1 MKTYWRIL
9 RYVRNYWFH
18 LSASLTS
25 ILFFTL
31 FSSASLI
38 AIIPLLQVIFRAG
51 QAPVPVVDAVPDIP
65 PAGSGVVQTIE
76 EWRAAAEAWILAGGQ
91 VNALEKVCVLII
103 VLIVLK
109 GLFGY
114 LQAYFMAYVEQ
125 AVMRDIRNDLYRHI
139 NHLSLPFFNRTR
151 TGQLISHITNDVNL
165 VNNGV
170 SATFVTLIKNPL
182 LIFANLGLAFY
193 LSWQLTLAALVILP
207 VSSVIIGGIGLR
219 LRKASTRSQEK
230 MADVTSILQESIAG
244 MRIVKAFAMEQF
256 EIRRF
261 MRETEA
267 YFRTLLRITRVRNL
281 ASPITESLGAL
292 VGVGILWVGG
302 KQVIAGS
309 ILGPEEFI
317 AFLVLI
323 FSLMQP
329 LKELSS
335 VTTRLN
341 EALAAGDRIFSLL
354 DTEPDIVEKPDA
366 LELKGFAKEIVFDSV
381 SFAYEKGKTV
391 LQDIS
396 FRVEKGQILALVG
409 PSGGGKSTLVDLI
422 PRFYEPD
429 TGRITIDGIDIRD
442 VTLASLRG
450 LMGIVTQ
457 ETILFNDT
465 IRNNIAYGLSD
476 VDDERVEQAA
486 RVANADRFIRKMAK
500 GYDTMIGERGVK
512 LSGGQR
518 QRIAIARAVLKNP
531 PILILDEATSALDTE
546 SELLVQEALE
556 RLMQNRTTFVIAH
569 RLSTILNADQIL
581 VISAGRIVER
591 GTHEQLL
598 ALNGVYKNLYNM
610 QFRA

>member
-366 LELKGFAKEIVFDSV
+366 LELKGFEKEIVFDSV

-465 IRNNIAYGLSD
+465 IRNNIAYGLAD

>member
-18 LSASLTS
+18 LGASLTS

-31 FSSASLI
+31 FSSASLV

-51 QAPVPVVDAVPDIP
+51 RIQGDAGLPQVAPA
-65 PAGSGVVQTIE
+65 AGNELVQTIE
-76 EWRAAAEAWILAGGQ
+76 RWRAAAEEWLLSGGQ
-91 VNALEKVCVLII
+91 VDALEKVCIMIV

-139 NHLSLPFFNRTR
+139 NRLSLPFFNRTR

-341 EALAAGDRIFSLL
+341 EALAAGDRIFALL
-354 DTEPDIVEKPDA
+354 DTEPDIVEKPGA
-366 LELKGFAKEIVFDSV
+366 VELVAFEKEIVFDNV
-381 SFAYEKGKTV
+381 NFAYEKGKPV

-396 FRVEKGQILALVG
+396 FRVDKGQILALVG

-429 TGRITIDGIDIRD
+429 SGTITIDGTDIRE

-465 IRNNIAYGLSD
+465 IRNNIAYGLAD
-476 VDDERVEQAA
+476 VDDARVEEAA
-486 RVANADRFIRKMAK
+486 RVANAHRFIRTMSE

-546 SELLVQEALE
+546 SELLVQEAIE

-569 RLSTILNADQIL
+569 RLSTILHADQIL
-581 VISAGRIVER
+581 VISSGRIVER

-598 ALNGVYKNLYNM
+598 GLDGTYKNLYNM

>member
-18 LSASLTS
+18 LGASLTS

-31 FSSASLI
+31 FSSASLV

-51 QAPVPVVDAVPDIP
+51 RIQGDADLPQVAPA
-65 PAGSGVVQTIE
+65 AGNELVQTIE
-76 EWRAAAEAWILAGGQ
+76 RWRAAAEEWLLSGGQ
-91 VNALEKVCVLII
+91 VDALEKVCIMIV

-139 NHLSLPFFNRTR
+139 NRLSLPFFNRTR

-341 EALAAGDRIFSLL
+341 EALAAGDRIFALL
-354 DTEPDIVEKPDA
+354 DTEPDIVEKPGA
-366 LELKGFAKEIVFDSV
+366 VELVAFEKEIVFDKV
-381 SFAYEKGKTV
+381 NFAYEKGKPV

-396 FRVEKGQILALVG
+396 FRVDKGQILALVG

-429 TGRITIDGIDIRD
+429 SGTITIDGTDIRE

-465 IRNNIAYGLSD
+465 IRNNIAYGLAD
-476 VDDERVEQAA
+476 VDDARVEEAA
-486 RVANADRFIRKMAK
+486 RVANAHRFIRTMSE

-546 SELLVQEALE
+546 SELLVQEAIE

-569 RLSTILNADQIL
+569 RLSTILHADQIL
-581 VISAGRIVER
+581 VISSGRIVER

-598 ALNGVYKNLYNM
+598 GLDGTYKNLYNM

>member
-18 LSASLTS
+18 LGASLTS

-31 FSSASLI
+31 FSSASLV

-51 QAPVPVVDAVPDIP
+51 RIQGDAGLPQVAPA
-65 PAGSGVVQTIE
+65 AGNELVQTIE
-76 EWRAAAEAWILAGGQ
+76 RWRAAAEEWLLSGGQ
-91 VNALEKVCVLII
+91 VDALEKVCIMIV

-139 NHLSLPFFNRTR
+139 NRLSLPFFNRTR

-341 EALAAGDRIFSLL
+341 EALAAGDRIFALL
-354 DTEPDIVEKPDA
+354 DTEPDIVEKPGA
-366 LELKGFAKEIVFDSV
+366 VELVAFEKEIVFDKV
-381 SFAYEKGKTV
+381 NFAYEKGKPV

-396 FRVEKGQILALVG
+396 FRVDKGQILALVG

-429 TGRITIDGIDIRD
+429 SGTITIDGTDIRE

-465 IRNNIAYGLSD
+465 IRNNIAYGLAD
-476 VDDERVEQAA
+476 VDDARVEEAA
-486 RVANADRFIRKMAK
+486 RVANAHRFIRTMSE

-546 SELLVQEALE
+546 SELLVQEAIE

-569 RLSTILNADQIL
+569 RLSTILHADQIL
-581 VISAGRIVER
+581 VISSGRIVER

-598 ALNGVYKNLYNM
+598 GLDGTYKNLYNM

>member
-18 LSASLTS
+18 LGASLTS

-31 FSSASLI
+31 FSSASLV

-51 QAPVPVVDAVPDIP
+51 GTQSGVDLPQAA
-65 PAGSGVVQTIE
+65 PAGNELVQTIE
-76 EWRAAAEAWILAGGQ
+76 RWRAAAEEWLLSGGQ
-91 VNALEKVCVLII
+91 VDALEKVCIMIV

-139 NHLSLPFFNRTR
+139 NRLSLPFFNRTR

-341 EALAAGDRIFSLL
+341 EALAAGDRIFALL
-354 DTEPDIVEKPDA
+354 DTEPDIVEKPGA
-366 LELKGFAKEIVFDSV
+366 VELVAFEKEIVFDKV
-381 SFAYEKGKTV
+381 NFAYEKGKPV

-396 FRVEKGQILALVG
+396 FRVDKGQILALVG

-429 TGRITIDGIDIRD
+429 SGTITIDGTDIRE

-465 IRNNIAYGLSD
+465 IRNNIAYGLAD
-476 VDDERVEQAA
+476 VDDARVEEAA
-486 RVANADRFIRKMAK
+486 RVANAHRFIRTMSE

-546 SELLVQEALE
+546 SELLVQEAIE

-569 RLSTILNADQIL
+569 RLSTILHADQIL
-581 VISAGRIVER
+581 VISSGRIVER

-598 ALNGVYKNLYNM
+598 GLDGTYKNLYNM